1 MDAAYSGESVVGVTG
16 LVVAVVRREAQLVP
30 VAQES
35 LRDRVP
41 DPGVGAGDE
50 GDWAQRSEDALRGRP
65 LTRPRRPRGRG
76 GVSSS
81 LGAGCPFS
89 IRSRSINSDASARV
103 AGHSSPSRSQSAPAS
118 A

>member
-1 MDAAYSGESVVGVTG
+1 MDAAGLGQPLVGITC
-16 LVVAVVRREAQLVP
+16 LVVALVRRERELVA
-30 VAQES
+30 VAQEP

-41 DPGVGAGDE
+41 DPGVRAGDE
-50 GDWAQRSEDALRGRP
+50 GDWAQRSEDARRGRP
-65 LTRPRRPRGRG
+65 LTRLRRPRGRS

-81 LGAGCPFS
+81 RGAGCPFS

-103 AGHSSPSRSQSAPAS
+103 SGHSSPSRSQSAPAS